1 MKINK
6 TLIISTILCIIPM
19 IFSILL
25 YNKLP
30 EKIPTH
36 FNINGEVDSYG
47 SKLFVCILLPIIL
60 CIVNILLNIILN
72 NDPKKQNHNETLLT
86 IFKFIIPLISLI
98 FIPSSILISLGFN
111 INIAIIAPIFISIIF
126 ILIGNY
132 LPKCRPNYTMGIRLP
147 WTLNNE
153 NNWIKTHRFSGF
165 LWVISGLILLLTT
178 LINKNLSF
186 YVLIISI
193 ILTNI
198 IPCIYSFILFK
209 KSKRT

>member
-72 NDPKKQNHNETLLT
+72 NEPKKQNHNETLLN
-86 IFKFIIPLISLI
+86 ISKFIIPLMSLI

-153 NNWIKTHRFSGF
+153 NNWIKTHRLSGF

-193 ILTNI
+193 ILTVI
-198 IPCIYSFILFK
+198 IPCIYSFILYK

>member
-6 TLIISTILCIIPM
+6 TLVISTILCIIPM
-19 IFSILL
+19 ILSIFL

-60 CIVNILLNIILN
+60 CMVNIILN

-86 IFKFIIPLISLI
+86 ICKFIIPLMSLI

-153 NNWIKTHRFSGF
+153 NNWIKTHRLSGF

-193 ILTNI
+193 ILTVI
-198 IPCIYSFILFK
+198 IPCIYSFILYK

>member
-6 TLIISTILCIIPM
+6 TLVISTILCIIPM

-47 SKLFVCILLPIIL
+47 SKFFVCILFPIIL
-60 CIVNILLNIILN
+60 CIINLLLNIILN
-72 NDPKKQNHNETLLT
+72 NDPKKQNHNEALLT
-86 IFKFIIPLISLI
+86 IFKFIIPSISLI

-153 NNWIKTHRFSGF
+153 NNWIKTHRLSGF

-193 ILTNI
+193 ILTVI
-198 IPCIYSFILFK
+198 IPCIYSFILYK

>member
-6 TLIISTILCIIPM
+6 TLVISTILCIIPM

-72 NDPKKQNHNETLLT
+72 NDPKKQNHNETLLN
-86 IFKFIIPLISLI
+86 ISKFIIPLMSLI

-153 NNWIKTHRFSGF
+153 NNWIKTHRLSGF

-193 ILTNI
+193 ILTVI
-198 IPCIYSFILFK
+198 IPCIYSFILYK

>member
-6 TLIISTILCIIPM
+6 TLVISTILCIIPM
-19 IFSILL
+19 ILSIFL

-60 CIVNILLNIILN
+60 CMVNILLNIILN

-86 IFKFIIPLISLI
+86 ICTFIIPLMSLI

-153 NNWIKTHRFSGF
+153 NNWIKTHRLSGF

-193 ILTNI
+193 ILTVI
-198 IPCIYSFILFK
+198 IPCIYSFILYK

>member
-111 INIAIIAPIFISIIF
+111 INITIIAPIFISIIF

-153 NNWIKTHRFSGF
+153 NNWIKTHRLSGF

>member
-19 IFSILL
+19 ILSIFL

-36 FNINGEVDSYG
+36 FNINGEVDSYD
-47 SKLFVCILLPIIL
+47 SKLFVCILLPIIF
-60 CIVNILLNIILN
+60 CIVNIFLNIILN
-72 NDPKKQNHNETLLT
+72 NDPKKQNHNKTLLT
-86 IFKFIIPLISLI
+86 IFKFIIPLMSLI

-111 INIAIIAPIFISIIF
+111 INIAIITPIFISIIF

-147 WTLNNE
+147 WTLNDE
-153 NNWIKTHRFSGF
+153 NNWIKTHRLSGF

-193 ILTNI
+193 ILTVI

>member
-6 TLIISTILCIIPM
+6 TLVISTILCIIPM
-19 IFSILL
+19 ILSIFL

-47 SKLFVCILLPIIL
+47 SKLFVYILLPIIL
-60 CIVNILLNIILN
+60 CMVNILLNIILN

-86 IFKFIIPLISLI
+86 ICKFIIPLMSLI

-153 NNWIKTHRFSGF
+153 NNWIKTHRLSGF

-193 ILTNI
+193 ILTVI
-198 IPCIYSFILFK
+198 IPCIYSFILYK
-209 KSKRT
+209 KYKRT

>member
-6 TLIISTILCIIPM
+6 TLVISTILCIIPM
-19 IFSILL
+19 ILSIFL

-60 CIVNILLNIILN
+60 CMVNILLNIIIN
-72 NDPKKQNHNETLLT
+72 NDHKKLNHNETLLT
-86 IFKFIIPLISLI
+86 ICKFIIPLMSLI

-153 NNWIKTHRFSGF
+153 NNWIKTHRLSGF

-193 ILTNI
+193 ILTVI
-198 IPCIYSFILFK
+198 IPCIYSFILYK

>member
-36 FNINGEVDSYG
+36 FNINGEVDSYE
-47 SKLFVCILLPIIL
+47 SKLFVCILLPIML

-153 NNWIKTHRFSGF
+153 NNWIKTHRLSGF

-193 ILTNI
+193 ILTVI